1 MTQEGAE
8 GTGELPLDKFDE
20 QQLTDAAEMLLLL
33 GHEARLDPKA
43 LLTLAMREERTRAAL
58 TLLPH
63 QQVWFDFVTAHRKCV
78 VIQPIGTSKTFNA
91 TIETLW
97 LLGSDATA
105 RGAAVSASQ
114 GQAMKIVRAVADYI
128 EQPELA
134 DVVNIAFPRLRRTQ
148 RKQDPWRQDAITVD
162 RPPGIRDP
170 SLVAVGYDGAL
181 AGARLSWIIV
191 DDIYDVDNTG
201 TPEALAKV
209 LDNFDSIILRRL
221 DPDGRCI
228 VTNTPW
234 AINDLTQLLQRP
246 IAEGGRGWPTLIMSI
261 YGDIT
266 LVNVDP
272 GWDSPALR
280 PSKKKKGDVC
290 RLVAHDPDPEEVVP
304 LWPEKFPL
312 DKIEE
317 IRLGMLPHRFKQQ
330 YECEV
335 RDDQRARCKREWL
348 ERCLANG
355 RGLSLVREYRG
366 GSATVTGVDL
376 AFSEKAG
383 ADRTAF
389 VTIELLPDG
398 RRLLLDVEVGQWD
411 TPTVLKKII
420 DKQRAYNSMVMVENN
435 GAQNAVLQFARLVN
449 ASLPIKAHTTGKN
462 KANPTYGVESLFVE
476 LMNGA
481 WIFPCD
487 AAMRPSRAVKDLMES
502 LLTYEPPPAHTPDE
516 VMAMWFARE
525 MARKLGDGVRSGVAE
540 GIARSIMSR

>member
-1 MTQEGAE
+1 MGDPENQV
-8 GTGELPLDKFDE
+8 ELPLDRYDE
-20 QQLTDAAEMLLLL
+20 QTLRDAGEMLLLL
-33 GHEARLDPKA
+33 GHEARLDTKA
-43 LLTLAMREERTRAAL
+43 FFTLAMRHETKRTSL
-58 TLLPH
+58 SLLPH
-63 QQVWFDFVTAHRKCV
+63 QEVWFDFVAAHPKCV
-78 VIQPIGTSKTFNA
+78 VVQPIGTSKTFNA
-91 TIETLW
+91 SAKTLW
-97 LLGSDATA
+97 LLGEDPTA
-105 RGAAVSASQ
+105 RGAVISASQ
-114 GQAMKIVRAVADYI
+114 GQAMKVVRAVTDYI

-134 DVVNIAFPRLRRTQ
+134 DLVRIAFPRLLKTQ

-181 AGARLSWIIV
+181 AGARLSWIVI

-234 AINDLTQLLQRP
+234 AVGDLTQLLAKP
-246 IAEGGRGWPTLIMSI
+246 IEEGGRGWPTLIMSI

-272 GWDSPALR
+272 SWDSPALR

-317 IRLGMLPHRFKQQ
+317 IRTGMLPHRFKQQ

-348 ERCLANG
+348 ERCLSNG

-366 GSATVTGVDL
+366 GNPTVTGVDL
-376 AFSEKAG
+376 AFSERAG
-383 ADRTAF
+383 ADRTCFLTA
-389 VTIELLPDG
+389 ELLPDG
-398 RRLLLDVEVGQWD
+398 RRLLLDVDAGQWD
-411 TPTVLKKII
+411 TPTVLKKLI
-420 DKQRAYNSMVMVENN
+420 DKQRAFNSMVRVENN

-476 LMNGA
+476 LMNGS

-487 AAMRPSRAVKDLMES
+487 MGLRPSRPVRELCDA
-502 LLTYEPPPAHTPDE
+502 LLSYEPPPKHTPDE

-525 MARKLGDGVRSGVAE
+525 MARALGDGVRGGISE
-540 GIARSIMSR
+540 GIARAILSR